1 MVVFLNTFIVKGNM
15 ELLARYGTP
24 SQKQRWLKPLLEG
37 DIRSCF
43 GMTEPDVASSDAL
56 NLSTRID
63 RDGDRFVINGRKWWT
78 SGAMDPRCKLMLLLG
93 RGPQS
98 IENGIKG
105 SEQKRH
111 RQHSVVLIPMNST
124 GLKVERFLTVF
135 GYDDAP
141 HGHAEVTLAN
151 VTVGASDGLLHVEG
165 GGFEAAQSRLGGGRL
180 HHCMRLVGLAERA
193 QDLLVAR
200 ASTRETFGKTLIWN
214 DAVIQVTGQNR
225 CDIETMRAVVRST
238 ARTVDTGNEKEIRK
252 SVGVAK
258 VVVPRLAC
266 KVVDRAIQIHGG
278 LGVCQDTLL
287 GMLYAQARSL
297 QIADGPDEVHLQNVA
312 KYDAKSWRSR
322 AKL

>member
-1 MVVFLNTFIVKGNM
+1 M

-24 SQKQRWLKPLLEG
+24 SQKQRWLKPLLDG

-63 RDGDRFVINGRKWWT
+63 RNGDRYVINGLKWWT
-78 SGAMDPRCKLMLLLG
+78 SGAMDSRCKLMLLLG

-98 IENGIKG
+98 LENGKHV
-105 SEQKRH
+105 SDRKRH
-111 RQHSVVLIPMNST
+111 RQHTVVLIPMDSS
-124 GLKVERFLTVF
+124 GLHVKRYLTVF
-135 GYDDAP
+135 GFDDAP
-141 HGHAEVTLAN
+141 HGHAEVVLSN
-151 VTVGASDGLLHVEG
+151 VTVGVSDGLLHVEG

-193 QDLLVAR
+193 QELFLAR
-200 ASTRETFGKTLIWN
+200 ASTRETFGKTLVRN
-214 DAVIQVTGQNR
+214 DAVVQGIGQNR

-238 ARTVDTGNEKEIRK
+238 ARAVDTEDVKAIRK
-252 SVGVAK
+252 FVGVAK
-258 VVVPRLAC
+258 VAVPRLAC
-266 KVVDRAIQIHGG
+266 KVVDRAIQVHGG

-287 GMLYAQARSL
+287 GMLYAHARSL
-297 QIADGPDEVHLQNVA
+297 QIADGPDEVHLQNI
-312 KYDAKSWRSR
+312 AKSDVKSWHKR